1 MQEMVK
7 CQEIPGNLNCWKCNI
22 ILMTI
27 NEAYLVAL
35 SATVTLTYIPVMKP
49 GLLDTFPGASWD
61 ISWAYWIVSW
71 TIFDGNI
78 DILARI
84 SSYIF
89 WVSTV
94 RLYVMIPW
102 PTHRFPGPPDTFPGY
117 IGQFPG
123 RLLMQI
129 LIFYPRLVQWSGGKI
144 SIYPSKEVQEID
156 QYIQE
161 TCQEVQ
167 ETCPRVQ
174 ESSLEYNLM

>member
-1 MQEMVK
+1 
-7 CQEIPGNLNCWKCNI
+7 
-22 ILMTI
+22 MTMH
-27 NEAYLVAL
+27 EAYLVAL
-35 SATVTLTYIPVMKP
+35 SATVTSTYIPVMTP

-94 RLYVMIPW
+94 RLYVMLPW

-144 SIYPSKEVQEID
+144 SIYPSKEVQEWPGKWSNMPRKWLRRPKK
-156 QYIQE
+156 
-161 TCQEVQ
+161 
-167 ETCPRVQ
+167 TCPGVQ

>member
-1 MQEMVK
+1 
-7 CQEIPGNLNCWKCNI
+7 
-22 ILMTI
+22 MTI
-27 NEAYLVAL
+27 HEAYLVAL
-35 SATVTLTYIPVMKP
+35 SATITLTYIPVMTP
-49 GLLDTFPGASWD
+49 ELLDTFPGASWD

-102 PTHRFPGPPDTFPGY
+102 PTHRFPGHPDTFPGY

-129 LIFYPRLVQWSGGKI
+129 LIFYHRLVQWCEGKI
-144 SIYPSKEVQEID
+144 SIFPSKIVQETI
-156 QYIQE
+156 QYAQETSQETQE
-161 TCQEVQ
+161 TCH
-167 ETCPRVQ
+167 RVQ
-174 ESSLEYNLM
+174 ESTLGYKLM

>member
-1 MQEMVK
+1 MH
-7 CQEIPGNLNCWKCNI
+7 
-22 ILMTI
+22 
-27 NEAYLVAL
+27 EAYLVAL
-35 SATVTLTYIPVMKP
+35 SATVTSTYILVMTP

-144 SIYPSKEVQEID
+144 STFPKWSRKRSSMPRKCLRRPQEK
-156 QYIQE
+156 
-161 TCQEVQ
+161 CH
-167 ETCPRVQ
+167 RVQ
-174 ESSLEYNLM
+174 ESSRQYKLV